1 MNCLGDGGEGGVEA
15 DSRHQSQ
22 GGARHK
28 ARNIIDILEKI
39 SQILNFLTNHDLLYA
54 KVIHGTNVA
63 MKKLSKNEVSL

>member
-1 MNCLGDGGEGGVEA
+1 MNFLGDGGEGGVEA

-39 SQILNFLTNHDLLYA
+39 SQTLNFDE
-54 KVIHGTNVA
+54 
-63 MKKLSKNEVSL
+63 S